1 MGAGIVSNGSSNCR
15 SGANRLNDMVA
26 IVRAL
31 RRAIPRLGAAV
42 EPMSVMPAFGRETRV
57 NLLIGT
63 GHFFSHFYLLC
74 LPLMFL
80 QWQKA
85 FGVSFAEL
93 GLAITLMS
101 GATGLLQTP
110 VGFLVDRY
118 GARPFLVGG
127 TLLMTLSMAAMSFAT
142 AYWQI
147 LALALLS
154 GIGNSV
160 IHPADYAILAG
171 SISRMRMGRAFA
183 LHTFNG
189 NVGSVCAP
197 PVTAALVL
205 MMGWRDTLLAFGLV
219 GIPLVLTILWQSGIL
234 REHARDVPITR
245 RPALSG
251 GAFLLTRPMLLFF
264 AFFLFSAMATSGM
277 QAWLITVLHAVLG
290 MDLKAASSALTA
302 YMAGATSGILVG
314 GWVAD
319 RTDRLL
325 AFAVTATI
333 AASGMILLVALV
345 PMAAAATIAV
355 LFAGGVLVGASRTPR
370 DLMVK
375 DAAPP
380 GQIGKVFGFVS
391 AGLPLGQALTPV
403 PFGLLIDMGRP
414 DLVLVL
420 VATML
425 LASLLFMGS
434 ARASAEHEP
443 VPVAAE

>member
-1 MGAGIVSNGSSNCR
+1 
-15 SGANRLNDMVA
+15 
-26 IVRAL
+26 
-31 RRAIPRLGAAV
+31 
-42 EPMSVMPAFGRETRV
+42 MSVLPAFGRETRV
-57 NLLIGT
+57 NLLIGI
-63 GHFFSHFYLLC
+63 GHFFSHFYILC

-80 QWQKA
+80 SWQGA
-85 FGVSFAEL
+85 FDVSFAEL

-127 TLLMTLSMAAMSFAT
+127 TLVMTLSMAAMSFAT

-147 LALALLS
+147 LVLSLLS

-160 IHPADYAILAG
+160 IHPADYSILAG
-171 SISRMRMGRAFA
+171 SIHRTHMGRAFA

-197 PVTAALVL
+197 PVTAALIL
-205 MMGWRDTLLAFGLV
+205 LLGWRHTLLVYGLV
-219 GIPLVLTILWQSGIL
+219 GVPLVLTILWQSAIL
-234 REHARDVPITR
+234 REQVRDVAVAR

-264 AFFLFSAMATSGM
+264 GFFLLSAMATSGL
-277 QAWLITVLHAVLG
+277 QAWLITVLHEVRG
-290 MDLKAASSALTA
+290 MDLKTASTALTA
-302 YMAGATSGILVG
+302 YMAGATSGILLG

-319 RTDRLL
+319 RSQRLL
-325 AFAVTATI
+325 AFAVSATI
-333 AASGMILLVALV
+333 AAAAMILLVGTV
-345 PMAAAATIAV
+345 TMSQAAAIAV
-355 LFAGGVLVGASRTPR
+355 LFVGGVLVGASRTPR

-375 DAAPP
+375 DASPP

-403 PFGLLIDMGRP
+403 PFGFLIDMGRP

-420 VATML
+420 VAAIL
-425 LASLLFMGS
+425 LASLLFMGT
-434 ARASAEHEP
+434 ARASAMHDA